1 MRRLLNDPLF
11 LKTPKG
17 VVPTERAKELEAPIR
32 DVLARVRT
40 VISTAEPFDPAR
52 SRRRFTIG
60 TADGFSVFL
69 PPLLDEIARTAPG
82 IDLVVRHMQME
93 TALSDLDGRLIDV
106 AIAPFYELPARFAAQ
121 RLYEDDFVIAAQS
134 RHPFLKNP
142 TLENYCRMQHLLVAP
157 RGDPSGI
164 VDELL
169 ESRGL
174 SRRVALAVPN
184 FMLALDLLTKTQLV
198 CVLPKR
204 FVERHA
210 ERFAVATASC
220 RWISARPPFRRWRRR
235 QRSWTAASFGS
246 SMCLGEPTDV
256 QFRNACYSIN
266 DPESF
271 GTRAGEDA
279 HRPLD
284 GRQAKEAP
292 GDDWKGWWPDDDGG
306 DDDGGS
312 PAPQNRRRPD
322 VNRAAVGLAGSAAA
336 PITTLS
342 SSSWAHS
349 PRSIQGNRFERRFC
363 YGDSEGESGF
373 KRQYRTFVWLINDK
387 GLRHAAE
394 RNLSRI
400 LELSPSS
407 GDPAAWV
414 SDGLR
419 AVKIVPSPQL

>member
-1 MRRLLNDPLF
+1 MLNEIDLSRADLNLLVLFETVFDERNVGRAAERLNLSASAVSHGLGRLRRLLNDPLF

-174 SRRVALAVPN
+174 SRRLALAVPN

-204 FVERHA
+204 FVEMHA
-210 ERFAVATASC
+210 ERFAVATAK
-220 RWISARPPFRRWRRR
+220 
-235 QRSWTAASFGS
+235 
-246 SMCLGEPTDV
+246 L
-256 QFRNACYSIN
+256 
-266 DPESF
+266 
-271 GTRAGEDA
+271 
-279 HRPLD
+279 PLD
-284 GRQAKEAP
+284 LGAPTIQAVAP
-292 GDDWKGWWPDDDGG
+292 KAALMDGG
-306 DDDGGS
+306 
-312 PAPQNRRRPD
+312 
-322 VNRAAVGLAGSAAA
+322 L
-336 PITTLS
+336 
-342 SSSWAHS
+342 
-349 PRSIQGNRFERRFC
+349 
-363 YGDSEGESGF
+363 
-373 KRQYRTFVWLINDK
+373 VWLLDVL
-387 GLRHAAE
+387 GRTH
-394 RNLSRI
+394 
-400 LELSPSS
+400 
-407 GDPAAWV
+407 
-414 SDGLR
+414 
-419 AVKIVPSPQL
+419 

>member
-1 MRRLLNDPLF
+1 MLNEIDLSRADLNLLVLFETVFDERNVGRAAERLNLSASAVSHGLGRLRRLLNDPLF

-174 SRRVALAVPN
+174 SVAWPWPCRISCWRSISSPRRSSSASCRNGSSRCMRSVSQS
-184 FMLALDLLTKTQLV
+184 LLQ
-198 CVLPKR
+198 
-204 FVERHA
+204 
-210 ERFAVATASC
+210 SC
-220 RWISARPPFRRWRRR
+220 RWISARPPFRRWLRR

-256 QFRNACYSIN
+256 QFRNACYTID
-266 DPESF
+266 DPERF

-279 HRPLD
+279 HRPS
-284 GRQAKEAP
+284 GRTSSE
-292 GDDWKGWWPDDDGG
+292 
-306 DDDGGS
+306 
-312 PAPQNRRRPD
+312 
-322 VNRAAVGLAGSAAA
+322 GSA
-336 PITTLS
+336 
-342 SSSWAHS
+342 
-349 PRSIQGNRFERRFC
+349 GRRL
-363 YGDSEGESGF
+363 EGL
-373 KRQYRTFVWLINDK
+373 V
-387 GLRHAAE
+387 A
-394 RNLSRI
+394 
-400 LELSPSS
+400 
-407 GDPAAWV
+407 
-414 SDGLR
+414 
-419 AVKIVPSPQL
+419 